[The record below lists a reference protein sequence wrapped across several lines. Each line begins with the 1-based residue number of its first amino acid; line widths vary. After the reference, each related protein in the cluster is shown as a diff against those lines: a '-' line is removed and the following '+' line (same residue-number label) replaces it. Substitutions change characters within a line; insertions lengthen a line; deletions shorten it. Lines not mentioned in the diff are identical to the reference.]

1 MRIAYLTAD
10 FGVPVLGTK
19 GASAHVRGLVEA
31 LRSEGH
37 DLFVLAANIG
47 EDADPSFPLR
57 QVPFGSTLIELY
69 DALQN
74 ESICAGTRRT
84 ATLFRS
90 SVRGSS

>member
-47 EDADPSFPLR
+47 DDGDPSFRLR
-57 QVPFGSTLIELY
+57 HVPFGGTLIEPVIA
-69 DALQN
+69 DAWILAC
-74 ESICAGTRRT
+74 SPDGKSV
-84 ATLFRS
+84 S
-90 SVRGSS
+90 S